1 LAQLTGTTDSY
12 DIGTAQGMRED
23 LSDTIFDLFPADTWA
38 VSTLDREK
46 ASNTYTEWLGQ
57 ELAGATANRQIE
69 GDDASFATLSAPAR
83 YGSYTQILS
92 KTFLVSDS
100 LEATNRAGR
109 GREAARG
116 LMVRMREIKR
126 DLEQALTQ
134 NQISTV
140 GGSGTGRST
149 AGMESWIGGPTSS
162 NGTTAANAV
171 AATTTAATATTAPV
185 TSGTAGTAPTDGT
198 TFGALTANALNL
210 ALEGAWIQG
219 GDPRV
224 ILMSSTQKKVA
235 DTFTGIATRFVD
247 VNKGAQASIIGA
259 ASSYVS
265 DFGNHTLMLH
275 RYMRTSVVLCLDPD
289 YWAVRYLRPFT
300 KRELAKTGDGTKHQI
315 IGEACLVARNWR
327 ASSKVVAL
335 A

>member
-1 LAQLTGTTDSY
+1 MTQLVGTTDTG

-23 LSDTIFDLFPADTWA
+23 LTDTIFDLFPADTWA
-38 VSTLDREK
+38 VSTLDRES
-46 ASNTYTEWLGQ
+46 ASNVYTEWLGQ
-57 ELAGATANRQIE
+57 ELAAAGANIQIE
-69 GDDASFATLSAPAR
+69 GDDASFATLSAPSR

-109 GREAARG
+109 GKEAARG

-126 DLEQALTQ
+126 DLERALTQ

-140 GGSGTGRST
+140 GGSATGRST
-149 AGMESWIGGPTSS
+149 AGMESWIGGPTSTS
-162 NGTTAANAV
+162 NSAANAV
-171 AATTTAATATTAPV
+171 AGTATSGATTPPV
-185 TSGTAGTAPTDGT
+185 TSGAAGTAPTDST
-198 TFGALTANALNL
+198 TLGPLTVTNLNA
-210 ALEGAWIQG
+210 ALEGAWVQG
-219 GDPRV
+219 GDPRI
-224 ILMSSTQKKVA
+224 ILMSSNQKKIA
-235 DTFTGIATRFVD
+235 DQITGIATRFTD
-247 VNKGAQASIIGA
+247 VNKTAQASIIGA

-265 DFGNHTLMLH
+265 DFGNHTLLLH

-289 YWAVRYLRPFT
+289 YWAVRYLRPFQS
-300 KRELAKTGDGTKHQI
+300 RQLAKTGDGTKYQI

-335 A
+335 T